1 MEPNKKYPSVIQ
13 QIELNEATFAKSPSK
28 DSTVTDL
35 TCVNFFFGNNGT
47 GKSTIAQA
55 ILNDHGIT
63 YNPGHIRSD
72 YYLHIYDEDY
82 IKDNIQS
89 YPGMPGLFTM
99 DYVNISMQQ
108 EVENKQA
115 EIKELREKQSDNEKH
130 AEEKNKELTK
140 LIKAFRK
147 DIWDRTKYI
156 RDRFSDTQTGFKNS
170 QEKLAGRIMTSE
182 PRDADEDELS
192 LVYTSAFSEDA
203 QTYELFEVPEDPYI
217 LDNMPHMELME
228 KSIVNTATSTFAEFL
243 KQIGATEWV
252 KAGHTHL
259 SERAGDVCP
268 YCQQKLPDD
277 FEEKFR
283 ESFDDLYEQQLK
295 DIDEFFHSY
304 DFESIEITAR
314 LQQASSHYQS
324 RYPLL
329 DLTEYDAKY
338 TALDAIIEKNK
349 YNALYKLDHPN
360 REYHIEP
367 VGDRIKELCDYLV
380 EFNKVIAA
388 NNEVVA
394 AKGKKRL
401 ECTEDVFSYMAFKV
415 KDIVQKFRKDSRDI
429 SREIDNLNNENINC
443 NQTIK
448 QLQIDIS
455 NLGGNKVDTTEAMHS
470 INKIL
475 RDTGMQGF
483 HLAPH
488 ESRDNVYKVVRDD
501 GRIADNLSE
510 GEKNFIAFLYFYY
523 QVQGLQSP
531 NDSKRSKIVV
541 IDDPV
546 SSMDS
551 NSLFIVSTLVR
562 NMIEVCRNNAD
573 NRNAIADGNYIKQI
587 FILTHNAFFHRE
599 ITYNYVKRYE
609 YASFYLIRKRANISS
624 VEFSCGHNPK
634 EPSIKININPV
645 KSSYAALWE
654 EYKELQALNAPIPLL
669 SVIRKI
675 IDYYFL
681 QLCGY
686 DGSTI
691 RTEVL
696 KRENF
701 KDASGNEDDEQFTL
715 AKSMLS
721 YISASRISFNDGLHY
736 VEESADPDLCCI
748 AFRTIFDVM
757 GQDQHYRMM
766 TE

>member
-63 YNPGHIRSD
+63 YNPGHSRSD

-130 AEEKNKELTK
+130 AEENNKELTK

-156 RDRFSDTQTGFKNS
+156 RERFSDTQTGFKNS
-170 QEKLAGRIMTSE
+170 QEKLADRIMTSE

-551 NSLFIVSTLVR
+551 NSLFIVSTL
-562 NMIEVCRNNAD
+562 
-573 NRNAIADGNYIKQI
+573 
-587 FILTHNAFFHRE
+587 LTTMHKMHRAGVD
-599 ITYNYVKRYE
+599 NYVTTEGRLRKLTPRECMRLMGFSDEFKIVVSDTSAYQQAGNSIVVDVLIHIME
-609 YASFYLIRKRANISS
+609 SIIASYPQIT
-624 VEFSCGHNPK
+624 
-634 EPSIKININPV
+634 
-645 KSSYAALWE
+645 
-654 EYKELQALNAPIPLL
+654 
-669 SVIRKI
+669 
-675 IDYYFL
+675 D
-681 QLCGY
+681 
-686 DGSTI
+686 
-691 RTEVL
+691 
-696 KRENF
+696 
-701 KDASGNEDDEQFTL
+701 
-715 AKSMLS
+715 
-721 YISASRISFNDGLHY
+721 
-736 VEESADPDLCCI
+736 
-748 AFRTIFDVM
+748 
-757 GQDQHYRMM
+757 
-766 TE
+766 